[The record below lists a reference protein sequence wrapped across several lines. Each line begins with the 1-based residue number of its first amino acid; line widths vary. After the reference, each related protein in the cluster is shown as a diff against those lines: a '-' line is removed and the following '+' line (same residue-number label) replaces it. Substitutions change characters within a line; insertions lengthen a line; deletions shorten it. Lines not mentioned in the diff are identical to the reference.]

1 MKKELGK
8 WFLDIAKYLAT
19 AGLIAPWISDSDQL
33 GIWIF
38 PLIGIVFIL
47 TLGIGLRILAR
58 EDVKEKNRNKN
69 KIGGNYDLEYSFAS
83 NYDLSHGFVSR
94 GGWSCIA
101 HIFPL

>member
-19 AGLIAPWISDSDQL
+19 AGLIAPWISDSEQL

-69 KIGGNYDLEYSFAS
+69 KN
-83 NYDLSHGFVSR
+83 R
-94 GGWSCIA
+94 R
-101 HIFPL
+101 

>member
-47 TLGIGLRILAR
+47 TLVIDLWILAR
-58 EDVKEKNRNKN
+58 EDVKEKIETRI
-69 KIGGNYDLEYSFAS
+69 KIGGSYDLEYSFAS
-83 NYDLSHGFVSR
+83 NYDLRHGVVSCGGR
-94 GGWSCIA
+94 GCFA